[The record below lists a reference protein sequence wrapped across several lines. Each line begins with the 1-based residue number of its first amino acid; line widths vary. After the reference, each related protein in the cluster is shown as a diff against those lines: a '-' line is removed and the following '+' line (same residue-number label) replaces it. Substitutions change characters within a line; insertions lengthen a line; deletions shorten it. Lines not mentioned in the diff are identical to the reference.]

1 MIMAGEGE
9 PAIPVDRH
17 MARRVRAGGDAAA
30 QRQGA
35 RRVFVIANDVAP
47 EFRLG
52 DRPQQTLPIAADQEG
67 RIEFSQ
73 GLPELDDA
81 GVGVDRGPGNPGAV
95 RVGCAGPGRGDAVR
109 ADIEGNFRHGEG
121 HVASPLVSRSAS
133 ARSAADIGSE
143 IGWRRTSDR

>member
-17 MARRVRAGGDAAA
+17 MARRVRARGDAAA

-67 RIEFSQ
+67 RIEFS
-73 GLPELDDA
+73 
-81 GVGVDRGPGNPGAV
+81 
-95 RVGCAGPGRGDAVR
+95 
-109 ADIEGNFRHGEG
+109 
-121 HVASPLVSRSAS
+121 
-133 ARSAADIGSE
+133 
-143 IGWRRTSDR
+143 